1 MSALTTLTDQLAAL
15 DRDDACVGELAK
27 HVCAV
32 LWSKPADQG
41 ATASGTESSDP
52 ANSSTSSQ
60 TLDERTM
67 RRLEREKEQAARD
80 ANTAQEKAV
89 TETLGRVLLGKAKL
103 SKNTANAAAS
113 QQQLDVAFM
122 QYTTLLSQTSALQRD
137 WSTGQSVL
145 AELNKLHGRDEQ
157 MIFTGIQTRCL
168 STRW

>member
-1 MSALTTLTDQLAAL
+1 
-15 DRDDACVGELAK
+15 
-27 HVCAV
+27 
-32 LWSKPADQG
+32 
-41 ATASGTESSDP
+41 
-52 ANSSTSSQ
+52 
-60 TLDERTM
+60 M

-80 ANTAQEKAV
+80 ANIAQEKAM
-89 TETLGRVLLGKAKL
+89 TDTLGRVLLGKAKL
-103 SKNTANAAAS
+103 SKNTANEAAS

-122 QYTTLLSQTSALQRD
+122 QYTTLLSQTSALKGD